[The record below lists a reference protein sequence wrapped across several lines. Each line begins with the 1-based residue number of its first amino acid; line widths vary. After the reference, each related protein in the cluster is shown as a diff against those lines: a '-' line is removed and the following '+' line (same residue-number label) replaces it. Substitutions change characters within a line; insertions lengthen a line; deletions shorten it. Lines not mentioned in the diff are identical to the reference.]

1 MRKPLRTR
9 TLVRRVVGRPVACG
23 RVPGRVPLLLE
34 HYQAL
39 FDSVSVP
46 PLPAPVLLVHTGG
59 KPLAYQSSG
68 RGEAR
73 QSIPGFVTFLPRA
86 ARAEVSLR
94 GVGEGTVV
102 YLADEQ
108 RVPGCFSHVRH
119 REPVTFTNDVVVA
132 LVRGLMR
139 DIEAGG
145 RNPRYRRLLGNALL
159 AELRRELEEAAG
171 EPAPP
176 ATRSEL
182 RVSHAAIEY
191 MRRHLDEQVTV
202 AVLAQQ
208 CGLGVTR
215 FSSSFRQS
223 TGLTPHRYLR
233 RIRLQ
238 RACELLRTTALT
250 VGEVAT
256 AVGFRGQSHFCTAFS
271 RERGLT
277 PSAYRRAARASAAR
291 RGRAPR

>member
-1 MRKPLRTR
+1 MRQSPRAR
-9 TLVRRVVGRPVACG
+9 TLIRRVVGRPVASG

-39 FDSVSVP
+39 FDSVCVP

-59 KPLAYQSSG
+59 KPLAYHASG
-68 RGEAR
+68 RSEAR

-86 ARAEVSLR
+86 AQAEVSLR

-102 YLADEQ
+102 YLADEL
-108 RVPGCFSHVRH
+108 RVPAWFSHVRH

-132 LVRGLMR
+132 LVRRLMR
-139 DIEAGG
+139 DIETGG

-159 AELRRELEEAAG
+159 AELRRELEQSAADF
-171 EPAPP
+171 ALP

-182 RVSHAAIEY
+182 RVSHTAIEY

-202 AVLAQQ
+202 AMLARE
-208 CGLGVTR
+208 CGLGATR
-215 FSSSFRQS
+215 FASSFRQS
-223 TGLTPHRYLR
+223 TGVTPHRYLR
-233 RIRLQ
+233 RIRLE

-250 VGEVAT
+250 VGEVAA
-256 AVGFRGQSHFCTAFS
+256 AVGFRGQSHFCTAFAA
-271 RERGLT
+271 ERGLT
-277 PSAYRRAARASAAR
+277 PGAYRRAARASTAR
-291 RGRAPR
+291 RDRAPR

>member
-9 TLVRRVVGRPVACG
+9 LLIRRLAGRPVASG

-34 HYQAL
+34 RYQAL
-39 FDSVSVP
+39 FDSISVP

-59 KPLAYQSSG
+59 KPLAYLASG
-68 RGEAR
+68 RSEAR

-108 RVPGCFSHVRH
+108 NVPGWFSHVRH
-119 REPVTFTNDVVVA
+119 REPITFTNDVVVA
-132 LVRGLMR
+132 LVRALMR
-139 DIEAGG
+139 DIETGG
-145 RNPRYRRLLGNALL
+145 KGARYRRLLGNALL
-159 AELRRELEEAAG
+159 AELRRELERTVGSAG
-171 EPAPP
+171 AP

-182 RVSHAAIEY
+182 RVAHTAIEY
-191 MRRHLDEQVTV
+191 MRQHLDERVTV
-202 AVLAQQ
+202 KVLARA
-208 CGLGVTR
+208 CGLGATR
-215 FSSSFRQS
+215 FSGSFRQS

-233 RIRLQ
+233 KVRIE

-250 VGEVAT
+250 IAEVAE
-256 AVGFRGQSHFCTAFS
+256 AVGFRGQSHFSTAFS
-271 RERGLT
+271 RDRGLT
-277 PSAYRRAARASAAR
+277 PSAYRRAARASTAR